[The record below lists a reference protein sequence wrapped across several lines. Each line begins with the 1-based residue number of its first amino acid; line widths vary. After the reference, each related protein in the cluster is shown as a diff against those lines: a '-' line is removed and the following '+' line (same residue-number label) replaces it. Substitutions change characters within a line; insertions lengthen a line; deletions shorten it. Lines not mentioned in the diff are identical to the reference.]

1 MYAVPGTT
9 VTCSTRD
16 ECLLW
21 FRRGIDQSCQR
32 ERATAREASPGN
44 HRPRLLFMRD
54 AKDAE
59 RDGCCSSRPAAVFVL
74 AGLVVS
80 WALANLLPQARGLA
94 PSVHHPRFVGCNHSP
109 GSEMS

>member
-1 MYAVPGTT
+1 MSLVVSAAVLSILVSENVP
-9 VTCSTRD
+9 R
-16 ECLLW
+16 
-21 FRRGIDQSCQR
+21 R
-32 ERATAREASPGN
+32 ERHRLDITARLSFI
-44 HRPRLLFMRD
+44 LD

-59 RDGCCSSRPAAVFVL
+59 RDGCCSSRSAAVFVL